1 MTLFHLI
8 PWFPGILLILLC
20 RGEAQE
26 QARNEGE
33 TSSCVEMGIR
43 HTVFKA
49 QDNVGIFA
57 GPWKT
62 AYYLE
67 AEHKIT
73 RNKLLATI
81 PLLKKEWKVSFDF
94 KANKFKGFQQIL
106 HMTVGGKGAGR
117 GAKHGDRTPAIWAHS
132 SKGFLVSSSV
142 GGKSSFSKYFKT
154 LPSAGEWINIEVVQ
168 QMEASEII
176 YTIYIGGE
184 LVFSTRNSKPL
195 AFENVKIFASSSWYS
210 PVSGYIRSLL
220 IQNKNDGRSILFCL
234 NNVDS
239 LQKVAAYLIG
249 QLHSP
254 FQRCIC

>member
-26 QARNEGE
+26 QAQNEGE
-33 TSSCVEMGIR
+33 TSGCVEMGIR

-94 KANKFKGFQQIL
+94 KANNFKGLQQIL
-106 HMTVGGKGAGR
+106 LMTVGGKGAGR
-117 GAKHGDRTPAIWAHS
+117 GAKHGDRTPAIWTHP
-132 SKGFLVSSSV
+132 SKGFLISSSV
-142 GGKSSFSKYFKT
+142 GGKPSFSKYLKPI
-154 LPSAGEWINIEVVQ
+154 PSPGEWVNIEVVQ
-168 QMEASEII
+168 QLEANDMI
-176 YTIYIGGE
+176 YSIHIKGDR
-184 LVFSTRNSKPL
+184 VFSTRNSNPL

-210 PVSGYIRSLL
+210 PVSGFIKNLL
-220 IQNKNDGRSILFCL
+220 IQNKNDGRSI
-234 NNVDS
+234 
-239 LQKVAAYLIG
+239 
-249 QLHSP
+249 
-254 FQRCIC
+254 

>member
-1 MTLFHLI
+1 MAALR
-8 PWFPGILLILLC
+8 W
-20 RGEAQE
+20 
-26 QARNEGE
+26 
-33 TSSCVEMGIR
+33 VR
-43 HTVFKA
+43 HPFLKLRIKGA
-49 QDNVGIFA
+49 NNIAIFA
-57 GPWKT
+57 APWQ
-62 AYYLE
+62 AAFYRE

-81 PLLKKEWKVSFDF
+81 PLLKNEWKVSFDF
-94 KANKFKGFQQIL
+94 KANNFRGFQQIL
-106 HMTVGGKGAGR
+106 HMTVGGKGAGG
-117 GAKHGDRTPAIWAHS
+117 GAKHGDRTPAIWTHS
-132 SKGFLVSSSV
+132 SKGFLISSSV
-142 GGKSSFSKYFKT
+142 GGKYSFSKYFKI
-154 LPSAGEWINIEVVQ
+154 LPSPGEWINIEVVQ
-168 QMEASEII
+168 QLEENDMI
-176 YTIYIGGE
+176 YSIHIKGDR
-184 LVFSTRNSKPL
+184 VFSTRNLYPL